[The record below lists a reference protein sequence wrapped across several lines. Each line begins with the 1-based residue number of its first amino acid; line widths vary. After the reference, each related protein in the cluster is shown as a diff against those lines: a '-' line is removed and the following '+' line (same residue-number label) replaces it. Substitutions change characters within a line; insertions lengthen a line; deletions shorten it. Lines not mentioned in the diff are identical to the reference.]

1 MSELELELLREEVHG
16 AEGGFLRVRRL
27 HLCNRTADGGRSA
40 HYVCDFAVRPKG
52 TDAVVVA
59 LWRRGADGVEVLLRQ
74 GLRPALWFGRATAE
88 LPIADDAPT
97 MWMTEVVAGIIER
110 DDVGEAGVRARAA
123 AEAWEEAGLQLAPAA
138 FEFLGAGTFPTPGSM
153 PEKFWLLSAEVEL
166 GAPVSAPPGDG
177 SPMEHGART
186 HWRGLDEVIA
196 ACVAGEITDAKTELI
211 LRRLRDR
218 LTAP

>member
-1 MSELELELLREEVHG
+1 MLELELLREEVHG

-59 LWRRGADGVEVLLRQ
+59 LWRRGDAGVEVLLRR
-74 GLRPALWFGRATAE
+74 GLRPAMWFGRAPDE
-88 LPIADDAPT
+88 LPIADAAPT

-110 DDVGEAGVRARAA
+110 SDVGEAGVRARAA
-123 AEAWEEAGLQLAPAA
+123 AEAWEEAGLRLSPAA

-153 PEKFWLLSAEVEL
+153 PEKFWLLAAEVEPH
-166 GAPVSAPPGDG
+166 AQPSVPEGDG
-177 SPMEHGART
+177 SPMEHGAHT
-186 HWRGLDEVIA
+186 HWRGLDHAIA

-218 LTAP
+218 LAITAP